1 MDYHKNMKSYLKSKL
16 VLFRE
21 ILRKKTLVISDK
33 EIEPYKIIKEISKKR
48 NLKLLD
54 INDEFS
60 EKNYAPLEIEDF
72 KTKNLLM
79 AIEATKLC
87 GLKEKLIL
95 KSIKKLKEINGRLEL
110 VKKFPNNI
118 KVFIDYAHTPDAL
131 LKTLKY
137 LKYKYRNDIS
147 LVFGCGGERDKTK
160 RPIMAKIANKMCN
173 KIYITDDNP
182 RNESPKKIRNDL
194 LKFIKK
200 DQVFNI
206 GNRTNAIAKAIHN
219 ADPQE
224 IILIAGKGHEEKQ
237 IYKNKI
243 LNFSDKKIVRKIVK
257 KSKNISS
264 KEQNFLQNKII
275 LKKIIGKTKK
285 IKFDGFSIDT
295 RTIKK
300 GNLFFAIKGKVN
312 DGNNFIRKAI
322 KKGAG
327 CIVTSSKVKNYTD
340 KIIKVKNSISFL
352 NNFAKFKRD
361 LSSATIIAV
370 TGSAGKTS
378 LKNLINDLLNNY

>member
-1 MDYHKNMKSYLKSKL
+1 MM
-16 VLFRE
+16 
-21 ILRKKTLVISDK
+21 
-33 EIEPYKIIKEISKKR
+33 
-48 NLKLLD
+48 NLK
-54 INDEFS
+54 
-60 EKNYAPLEIEDF
+60 KNYAPLEIEDF

-300 GNLFFAIKGKVN
+300 GNLFLAIKGKIN
-312 DGNNFIRKAI
+312 NGNNFI
-322 KKGAG
+322 KK
-327 CIVTSSKVKNYTD
+327 SNK
-340 KIIKVKNSISFL
+340 
-352 NNFAKFKRD
+352 KRSW
-361 LSSATIIAV
+361 LCCNV
-370 TGSAGKTS
+370 FQGEK
-378 LKNLINDLLNNY
+378 LQR

>member
-1 MDYHKNMKSYLKSKL
+1 
-16 VLFRE
+16 
-21 ILRKKTLVISDK
+21 
-33 EIEPYKIIKEISKKR
+33 
-48 NLKLLD
+48 
-54 INDEFS
+54 
-60 EKNYAPLEIEDF
+60 
-72 KTKNLLM
+72 
-79 AIEATKLC
+79 
-87 GLKEKLIL
+87 
-95 KSIKKLKEINGRLEL
+95 
-110 VKKFPNNI
+110 
-118 KVFIDYAHTPDAL
+118 
-131 LKTLKY
+131 
-137 LKYKYRNDIS
+137 
-147 LVFGCGGERDKTK
+147 
-160 RPIMAKIANKMCN
+160 MAKIANKMCN

-182 RNESPKKIRNDL
+182 RNENPKKIRNDL

-275 LKKIIGKTKK
+275 LKKIIKKTKK

-300 GNLFFAIKGKVN
+300 GNLFLAIKGKIN

-327 CIVTSSKVKNYTD
+327 CVVTSSKVKNYSD

-378 LKNLINDLLNNY
+378 LKNLINDLLKNWGKTYSSPKSFNNYLGVPVSISNLSVNDKFGVFEVGMSRMGEIRNLTKIIKPQVGIITNIVEAHLENFKSIHGIAKAKSEIIEYST

>member
-1 MDYHKNMKSYLKSKL
+1 MDQKRLHHINFKAGIFTNFSQDHLDYHKNMKSYLKSKL

-33 EIEPYKIIKEISKKR
+33 EIKPYKIIKEISKKR

-147 LVFGCGGERDKTK
+147 LVFGCGGDRDKTK

-173 KIYITDDNP
+173 KIYVTDDNP

-219 ADPQE
+219 ADPQDNTYSWE
-224 IILIAGKGHEEKQ
+224 R
-237 IYKNKI
+237 
-243 LNFSDKKIVRKIVK
+243 SRRK
-257 KSKNISS
+257 
-264 KEQNFLQNKII
+264 
-275 LKKIIGKTKK
+275 T
-285 IKFDGFSIDT
+285 
-295 RTIKK
+295 
-300 GNLFFAIKGKVN
+300 NL
-312 DGNNFIRKAI
+312 
-322 KKGAG
+322 
-327 CIVTSSKVKNYTD
+327 
-340 KIIKVKNSISFL
+340 
-352 NNFAKFKRD
+352 
-361 LSSATIIAV
+361 
-370 TGSAGKTS
+370 
-378 LKNLINDLLNNY
+378 